1 VTGDLFSLFQFR
13 IFTAPFHYVG
23 FADFWLADQL
33 ISLTTVLLDLEYLI
47 CFYSIEVDWL
57 GYTGWLL
64 FSFTYTI
71 STVFSVKLLGSH
83 VQDIALIQE
92 NRIFFHSNII
102 LLYFSRLPTSCWLN
116 LFSLV
121 ICNSYSC
128 CCMNP

>member
-1 VTGDLFSLFQFR
+1 VMGDLFSLFQFR

-57 GYTGWLL
+57 GYTGWLF
-64 FSFTYTI
+64 FSFSYTI
-71 STVFSVKLLGSH
+71 STVFFREIIGLTCARHCTDTRKSH
-83 VQDIALIQE
+83 
-92 NRIFFHSNII
+92 FFAPT
-102 LLYFSRLPTSCWLN
+102 LYFCISRLPTSCWLN